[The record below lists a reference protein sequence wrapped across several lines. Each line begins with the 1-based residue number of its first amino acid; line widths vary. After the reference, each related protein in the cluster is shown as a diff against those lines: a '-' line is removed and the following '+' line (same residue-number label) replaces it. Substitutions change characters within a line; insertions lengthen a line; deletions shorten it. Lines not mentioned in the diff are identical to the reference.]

1 MLICVMKKMYI
12 NFLHQIRKKMLNEKY
27 LNKVIDFAWADEI
40 SFDSIKEQTGLNEKQ
55 VIKLMR
61 SNLKPRSFKLWRER
75 VSGRKSKH
83 SKINNIYR

>member
-1 MLICVMKKMYI
+1 
-12 NFLHQIRKKMLNEKY
+12 MLNEKY

-61 SNLKPRSFKLWRER
+61 SNP
-75 VSGRKSKH
+75 VSYTHLRAH
-83 SKINNIYR
+83 ET

>member
-1 MLICVMKKMYI
+1 
-12 NFLHQIRKKMLNEKY
+12 MLNEKY

-83 SKINNIYR
+83 SKINNNIDDFSGKYFKKIQCDWN

>member
-1 MLICVMKKMYI
+1 
-12 NFLHQIRKKMLNEKY
+12 MLNEKY

-40 SFDSIKEQTGLNEKQ
+40 RFDSIKEQTGLNEKQ

-83 SKINNIYR
+83 GKINNNYR

>member
-1 MLICVMKKMYI
+1 
-12 NFLHQIRKKMLNEKY
+12 MLNEKY

-61 SNLKPRSFKLWRER
+61 R
-75 VSGRKSKH
+75 RKAGH
-83 SKINNIYR
+83 KIDEK